1 MRTINRKRRQI
12 VTAETVQE
20 EVRPVARAL
29 VEHHEHRIG
38 SRMAAYD
45 AVAELVGVSGSWLRK
60 FIGRQDH
67 IGLGAHEYLN
77 ILAAYHSICNRLEA
91 AAKNERAKTAMLHG
105 QTGTR
110 DAAMDSDLGMALR
123 TARTSAGSTT
133 EIEGEIDDA
142 FHPYL

>member
-1 MRTINRKRRQI
+1 MRTINPKRRQI

-20 EVRPVARAL
+20 KVRPVARAL

-38 SRMAAYD
+38 SRMAAYE
-45 AVAELVGVSGSWLRK
+45 AVAGLVGVSGSWLRK

-67 IGLGAHEYLN
+67 IGLGAHELIN

-91 AAKNERAKTAMLHG
+91 ATKNERAKTAAL
-105 QTGTR
+105 TR
-110 DAAMDSDLGMALR
+110 GNKDAAMDSDLGMALR
-123 TARTSAGSTT
+123 LSGTSSGSTQ
-133 EIEGEIDDA
+133 EIEGELDDA